1 MLRVLAFASIALA
14 ASALANDTTAT
25 TAAGGLELQRT
36 DAIDLVSEDLFVS
49 IDEIRVRY
57 IFRNRTA
64 KAVETIVAF
73 PMPERDLSN
82 EYGGDVAYPSGFVTK
97 VGGRPIRSAL
107 ERKAIVNGRDH
118 KALLDRLGIPAAPE
132 AIKQATAAM
141 DRLPAARKA
150 ELVSLGLAGEEE
162 YDDDGKG
169 MKKHL
174 IPLWTV
180 KDIWYWTQRFPAGRE
195 INIEHR
201 YVPGAGGS
209 VESAI
214 AFPQFRHTA
223 DSKWAINRY
232 CIDTAFLRSV
242 DRLSSKDEMRGP
254 NMPDR
259 RIDYI
264 LTTGANWRSP
274 IGEFRLVVDKGKP
287 GNLVSFCETGVRK
300 ISPTQFE
307 VRHKDWR
314 PTRDLYVLIIEPRG

>member
-1 MLRVLAFASIALA
+1 MFRVLAFAPIALA

-49 IDEIRVRY
+49 VDQIRVRY
-57 IFRNRTA
+57 VFRNRTA
-64 KAVETIVAF
+64 KDVQAIVAF
-73 PMPERDLSN
+73 PMPERDLSQ
-82 EYGGDVAYPSGFVTK
+82 EYGSDVAFPSNFATK
-97 VGGRPIRSAL
+97 ISGRPVRTTL
-107 ERKAIVNGRDH
+107 ERKVMAKGKDH
-118 KALLDRLGIPAAPE
+118 KALLDQLGIPVAPE
-132 AIKQATAAM
+132 AIGRATAAM
-141 DRLPAARKA
+141 DRLPAARKVD
-150 ELVSLGLAGEEE
+150 LIGLGLAGEEE

-180 KDIWYWTQRFPAGRE
+180 KDIWHWTQRFPAGRP
-195 INIEHR
+195 INVEHR

-214 AFPQFRHTA
+214 AYPQFRHTA
-223 DSKWAINRY
+223 DSKWTINRY

-242 DRLSSKDEMRGP
+242 DRLAGKDEMHGP

-274 IGEFRLVVDKGKP
+274 IGDFRLVVDKGKP
-287 GNLVSFCETGVRK
+287 GNLVSFCEAGVRQ
-300 ISPTQFE
+300 ISPTLFE
-307 VRHKDWR
+307 VRHKNWR
-314 PTRDLYVLIIEPRG
+314 PTRDLYVLIIEPRR